1 MVMEADGNGN
11 ILATLSDSEL
21 QKIFRDA
28 IKKYKD
34 SCIIN
39 ANAIITLK
47 RDQDGCWKMDS
58 ISPLKD
64 FSTVIIGQAD
74 ELVLI
79 MNGEEVGDDDSEKYE
94 NYDEDY
100 EEDYNEDYEEESDIL
115 W

>member
-1 MVMEADGNGN
+1 
-11 ILATLSDSEL
+11 
-21 QKIFRDA
+21 
-28 IKKYKD
+28 
-34 SCIIN
+34 
-39 ANAIITLK
+39 
-47 RDQDGCWKMDS
+47 MDS

-64 FSTVIIGQAD
+64 FSTVIIGRAD